1 LSDVEDMVNEA
12 KKPGVFKIV
21 DVVKGRGY
29 PKNTVDVYISEDLA
43 HTAAALD
50 EKINQLQESMDSKS
64 VTPQGRK
71 ALANQHENLV
81 EEKEKLVAEISEDK
95 YVFHITGIS
104 EGDRESLEKKAYE
117 KYPAKYDTD
126 RNPFTGESTKKEIGD
141 LDRQKFFTVLLWSA
155 HIEKIVSPSGDEQNG
170 ISPEDASELRNHL
183 PVASISRITEAI
195 EKIRAA
201 SAMFMMT
208 VNDDFLAK
216 S

>member
-71 ALANQHENLV
+71 ALANQHEKLV

>member
-1 LSDVEDMVNEA
+1 MSDVEDMVNEA

-71 ALANQHENLV
+71 ALANQHEKLV